1 MEVGDGAVAVVAT
14 QWDKARHGNNKKKNS
29 AYSIRCSS
37 SAPRQVYV
45 EK

>member
-14 QWDKARHGNNKKKNS
+14 QWDKARHGNNKKNS